1 MTSKELIAQVV
12 EAVRTYDA
20 KQHDINIKHKRDT
33 RLRNTRLLLQNYN
46 YFKAHA
52 DSSIY
57 SSDQLEAVDEMGD
70 IDDYKPHMLIQA
82 IKQSS
87 YKTYL
92 ILAHIDKMLKIYELY
107 ANMGSDKSK
116 REYQVMLKYFLQGL
130 KTSEI
135 SKEYDVDERT
145 IQRDIVDSVQHFSG
159 FVFGFDSIAEM
170 SE

>member
-1 MTSKELIAQVV
+1 MLSKQELNDVV
-12 EAVRTYDA
+12 EAIRAYDI
-20 KQHDINIKHKRDT
+20 KQHDADMKHKHDT
-33 RLRNTRLLLQNYN
+33 KLRNTRLLLQNYN

-57 SSDQLEAVDEMGD
+57 SSEQLEAVDSMGA

-87 YKTYL
+87 YKTYV
-92 ILAHIDKMLKIYELY
+92 ILAHIDKMLKIYEIY
-107 ANMGSDKSK
+107 ANMSNEKAK
-116 REYQVMLKYFLQGL
+116 REYQVMVKYFLDGM

-135 SKEYDVDERT
+135 AAEYEVDDRT

>member
-1 MTSKELIAQVV
+1 MLTKQELDDVIKAVKE
-12 EAVRTYDA
+12 YDA
-20 KQHDINIKHKRDT
+20 SQHEILLKIKRDT

-52 DSSIY
+52 DKSIY
-57 SSDQLEAVDEMGD
+57 SSDQLESIDELGC

-82 IKQSS
+82 IKKSS

-92 ILAHIDKMLKIYELY
+92 ILAHIDKMLKVYEIY
-107 ANMGSDKSK
+107 ANMGSEKSK
-116 REYQVMLKYFLQGL
+116 REYKVMIKYFLQGI
-130 KTSEI
+130 KTSDIAHEF
-135 SKEYDVDERT
+135 EVDDRT
-145 IQRDIVDSVQHFSG
+145 IQRDITDSVNHFSG